1 MARSRNI
8 KPGFFTNPELVELP
22 YETRLLFAGLWV
34 IADRDGRLE
43 DRPKKIKMELF
54 PADAVDCDMMLGQL
68 HKAGFVIRYEVD
80 GQKLIQVNNWAKH
93 QSPHHTERAS
103 TLPPLGEHGALTVKS
118 PLQDGGNPPD
128 SLIHRFTDSSPT
140 DVGEVA
146 PCAPAPKAPK
156 GSRLAEDWFLPR
168 AWGEWALEKFP
179 AWTPDIVRTE
189 AEKFRD
195 HWLSESGQK
204 ARKADWFATWRKW
217 CSSDIAQ
224 RAHAPPSS
232 ASKETPYAAHMRQRV
247 EQAAGSLAHI
257 VAAKAP
263 GQRPREPWEVAA
275 DEQQTIEAGPA
286 RTIAIGMD

>member
-34 IADRDGRLE
+34 VADRDGRLE

-103 TLPPLGEHGALTVKS
+103 TLPPPGEHGALTVKS

-128 SLIHRFTDSSPT
+128 SLIHRFTDSPIHRSTDSSPT
-140 DVGEVA
+140 DVGGGA
-146 PCAPAPKAPK
+146 QSAPAPKAPR
-156 GSRLAEDWFLPR
+156 GTRLSPDWFLPK
-168 AWGEWALEKFP
+168 AWGEWALSSYP
-179 AWTPDIVRTE
+179 AWTPDVVRVE
-189 AEKFRD
+189 ADKFRA

-204 ARKADWFATWRKW
+204 ARKVDWFATWQKW
-217 CSSDIAQ
+217 CMSDIAQ
-224 RAHAPPSS
+224 RAHA
-232 ASKETPYAAHMRQRV
+232 ASRKTQRLSTADLNA
-247 EQAAGSLAHI
+247 QANAE
-257 VAAKAP
+257 AKRLL
-263 GQRPREPWEVAA
+263 GFTEDEVIDA
-275 DEQQTIEAGPA
+275 
-286 RTIAIGMD
+286 

>member
-34 IADRDGRLE
+34 IADREGRLE

-54 PADAVDCDMMLGQL
+54 PADAVDCDLMLAQL

-80 GQKLIQVNNWAKH
+80 GQKLIQIANWAKH

-103 TLPPLGEHGALTVKS
+103 TLPPPGKHGALTVKEPS
-118 PLQDGGNPPD
+118 QDGGNPPD

-140 DVGEVA
+140 GVGGVA

-156 GSRLAEDWFLPR
+156 GSRLPEDWFLPKP
-168 AWGEWALEKFP
+168 WGEWALEKFP
-179 AWTPDIVRTE
+179 AWNPEIVRAE

-224 RAHAPPSS
+224 RAHSPQAR
-232 ASKETPYAAHMRQRV
+232 ASPGLTINKQEALEARNKAVAEEWLR
-247 EQAAGSLAHI
+247 EQGVSHAGS
-257 VAAKAP
+257 
-263 GQRPREPWEVAA
+263 GQSEIL
-275 DEQQTIEAGPA
+275 D
-286 RTIAIGMD
+286 IGH